1 MEQRRWARDTEK
13 LGSFELAKLEK
24 DGLDVLNDIE
34 RYAKLGF
41 AAIEPTDIDRMKWLG
56 IYVSRPKTEGNLML
70 RVKIPGGMLNSEQA
84 RMLSDLSREYGR
96 SLMDVTTRQSI
107 QFHWIRVEML
117 PDIFKR
123 LNSVGLSTIESAGD
137 CPRNVIGSPI
147 AGLDNEEFFDTGSII
162 RDLNGFFTNNREY
175 SNLPRKF
182 KISVCGNPYNSV
194 NAEINDI
201 SFVPAAKNI
210 DGVEV
215 LGFNVYV
222 GGGLSTAPQ
231 LAEKVDVFVRPGEV
245 VKVAAAT
252 CAIFRDFGY
261 REKRNH
267 ARLKF
272 LISDWG
278 VAKFTEELL
287 SITGPLLDSG
297 KELTKGW
304 NAGFYYGVHKQKQPG
319 LNYVGLAIPAGRF
332 SSEEMAE
339 LARLADEYGD
349 GNIRTAG
356 SQNIVLANIPDNKVD
371 SLLQEKV
378 LARITPFPK
387 PFSGHTVTCTGKEF
401 CPFAAAE
408 TKNSVSQIIKY
419 LDENVVLDSP
429 VQVHFSGCAN
439 SCGQPQIADIG
450 FQGTHVLIDGQP
462 VEAFEML
469 VGGRLGTEAV
479 FASKLEGK
487 IPVAKTAKA
496 IEYVINY
503 YKQNKHADESFHA
516 FAGRNGAAIQ
526 NALTEFLA
534 Q

>member
-1 MEQRRWARDTEK
+1 MEQRKWAKDTEK

-24 DGLDVLNDIE
+24 DGLDVLNDVE
-34 RYAKLGF
+34 RYAELGF

-70 RVKIPGGMLNSEQA
+70 RVKIPGGILNSQQA

-96 SLMDVTTRQSI
+96 NLMDVTTRQSI

-123 LNSVGLSTIESAGD
+123 LENVGLTTIESAGD

-147 AGLDNEEFFDTGSII
+147 AGIDSEEFFDTGSTI
-162 RDLNGFFTNNREY
+162 RDLNGFFTNNREF

-194 NAEINDI
+194 NAEINDL
-201 SFVPAAKNI
+201 SFVPAVKTI
-210 DGVEV
+210 DGVEIK
-215 LGFNVYV
+215 GFNVFV

-231 LAEKVDVFVRPGEV
+231 LAQKVDVFVRPGEV

-278 VAKFTEELL
+278 IAKFTDELL
-287 SITGPLLDSG
+287 KITGPLLDSG
-297 KELTKGW
+297 KDLTKGW
-304 NAGFYYGVHKQKQPG
+304 NAGFYYGVNKQKQPG
-319 LNYVGLAIPAGRF
+319 LNYVGLAVPAGRF
-332 SSEEMAE
+332 SAEEMAD
-339 LARLADEYGD
+339 LARIADEYGD

-356 SQNIVLANIPDNKVD
+356 SQNIVLANIPDNKID
-371 SLLQEKV
+371 NLLQEKLLNRV
-378 LARITPFPK
+378 TPFPK
-387 PFSGHTVTCTGKEF
+387 PFTGHTVTCTGKEF
-401 CPFAAAE
+401 CPFAVAE
-408 TKNSVSQIIKY
+408 TKNSVSEIISY
-419 LDENVVLDSP
+419 LDENVKLDTP
-429 VQVHFSGCAN
+429 VHVHFSGCAN

-450 FQGTHVLIDGQP
+450 FQGTLVLVDGQP

-469 VGGRLGTEAV
+469 VGGRLGTEPV
-479 FASKLEGK
+479 FARKLEGR
-487 IPVAKTAKA
+487 IPVEKTAQA
-496 IEYVINY
+496 IEYVIEY
-503 YKQNKHADESFHA
+503 YKKNKDADESFYT
-516 FAGRNGAAIQ
+516 FVGRNSASLQ
-526 NALTEFLA
+526 DKLREFLA
-534 Q
+534 R